1 MIVRMYQAEIASGR
15 GVEFFDLLR
24 SKWLPTTMKADG
36 FLGIEFYQ
44 SVDGPN
50 TIVVITRWRDET
62 ALEAWAGPLW
72 QVRPVNPVESFQLL
86 TKTDRVQHFVSVDV
100 GDIG

>member
-1 MIVRMYQAEIASGR
+1 MIVRIYQAEIASG
-15 GVEFFDLLR
+15 GAVEFFDLLR

-50 TIVVITRWRDET
+50 E
-62 ALEAWAGPLW
+62 
-72 QVRPVNPVESFQLL
+72 
-86 TKTDRVQHFVSVDV
+86 
-100 GDIG
+100 

>member
-1 MIVRMYQAEIASGR
+1 MIVRIYHAEIAPGSE
-15 GVEFFDLLR
+15 VEFFDLLR
-24 SKWLPTTMKADG
+24 SKWLPTTMKAEG
-36 FLGIEFYQ
+36 FLGIEFYR

-50 TIVVITRWRDET
+50 TVVVITRWRDEA

-72 QVRPVNPVESFQLL
+72 RVRPVNPIESFQML
-86 TKTDRVQHFVSVDV
+86 TKTDRVQHFLSVDV